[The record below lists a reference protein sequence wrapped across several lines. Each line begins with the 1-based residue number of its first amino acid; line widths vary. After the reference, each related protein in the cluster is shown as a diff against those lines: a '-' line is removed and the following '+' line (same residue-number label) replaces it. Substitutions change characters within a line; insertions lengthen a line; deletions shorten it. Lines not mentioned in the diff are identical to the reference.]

1 MCQVFSAF
9 TFGIVRLNN
18 KYYTDICLLLAEA
31 IGIYQAGKNVMKKI
45 LPILL
50 VLSLIMSTPSYG
62 KANSKE
68 SQMEKELYTV
78 VKTGN
83 EPDWS
88 NVPVLQI
95 DKVLWT
101 EDFGIRAQGQ
111 LCYSDDAL
119 FVHLSAVEKD
129 IRAENTEP
137 LSPVYEDSCLEFF
150 FMMVDAPNYY
160 NFEINPNGC
169 LCMQFGPKKTD
180 RIDIVR
186 ADAKEYFDI
195 HGDRTSDGWEIFYK
209 IPLEFIRLFYP
220 DYQFDGELAAN
231 FYKCGNKTVNK
242 HYLSWSPIHLETP
255 DFHCPEYF
263 GVIRFAKPD

>member
-1 MCQVFSAF
+1 
-9 TFGIVRLNN
+9 
-18 KYYTDICLLLAEA
+18 
-31 IGIYQAGKNVMKKI
+31 MKKVP
-45 LPILL
+45 LLLL
-50 VLSLIMSTPSYG
+50 VLSLIMIISSYG
-62 KANSKE
+62 KADSNEPQTEKE
-68 SQMEKELYTV
+68 SYTV
-78 VKTGN
+78 EKTGN

-88 NVPVLQI
+88 NVPVLKI

-101 EDFGIRAQGQ
+101 DDFGIHAQGQ

-150 FMMVDAPNYY
+150 FMMVDTPNYF

-169 LCMQFGPKKTD
+169 LCVQFGPDKKD
-180 RIDIVR
+180 RTDIVR
-186 ADAKEYFDI
+186 ADAGEYFDI
-195 HGDRTSDGWEIFYK
+195 HTDRTGDGWEVFYK
-209 IPLEFIRLFYP
+209 IPLEFFRLFCP

-242 HYLSWSPIHLETP
+242 HYLSWSPIDLDSP
-255 DFHCPEYF
+255 NFHCPEYF